1 MKKCLLFIILFMT
14 IISNRNIYATPT
26 LDCTSDILIDA
37 DSGRIL
43 HGHKENMKIYPAS
56 LTKLLTALTVLDLGE
71 LDDTL
76 IVDENTPYEVDGS
89 HIALEPGEELSLEDM
104 LHGLLIASGNDVAEV
119 ISKNYSSYEGQFI
132 ELMNKKAKD
141 LGALNSN
148 FVNPHGLHDDD
159 HFTTAYDLSRIAK
172 AAYDNEIIRDI
183 ISKTKYTIGVTN
195 KKSEERHLIST
206 NKLLVGM
213 GYGNQIIINNLWVN
227 MKYEGANGMKTGY
240 TPEAGSCLIGSAERD
255 GVSLITVVI
264 DGSTTEVYTDTHEL
278 LNYGFENF
286 EKINLINSNEF
297 IKNIE
302 IESGDSKYLTILSSD
317 SLNALVNKD
326 SIDEVEETILLNEI
340 SLPVDEGEVIG
351 TIKYNLNDELIGEV
365 PLVAAFK
372 VDKIIIEETNLTLFA
387 LKTIIL
393 FILSIILL
401 IIILRLINKYRLYK
415 IRKTKKNRR

>member
-172 AAYDNEIIRDI
+172 AAYDNKIIRDI

-195 KKSEERHLIST
+195 KKSEERHLI
-206 NKLLVGM
+206 
-213 GYGNQIIINNLWVN
+213 
-227 MKYEGANGMKTGY
+227 
-240 TPEAGSCLIGSAERD
+240 
-255 GVSLITVVI
+255 
-264 DGSTTEVYTDTHEL
+264 
-278 LNYGFENF
+278 
-286 EKINLINSNEF
+286 
-297 IKNIE
+297 
-302 IESGDSKYLTILSSD
+302 
-317 SLNALVNKD
+317 
-326 SIDEVEETILLNEI
+326 
-340 SLPVDEGEVIG
+340 
-351 TIKYNLNDELIGEV
+351 
-365 PLVAAFK
+365 
-372 VDKIIIEETNLTLFA
+372 
-387 LKTIIL
+387 
-393 FILSIILL
+393 
-401 IIILRLINKYRLYK
+401 
-415 IRKTKKNRR
+415 

>member
-1 MKKCLLFIILFMT
+1 
-14 IISNRNIYATPT
+14 
-26 LDCTSDILIDA
+26 
-37 DSGRIL
+37 
-43 HGHKENMKIYPAS
+43 MKIYPAS

-76 IVDENTPYEVDGS
+76 IVDENTPYEIDGS

>member
-1 MKKCLLFIILFMT
+1 
-14 IISNRNIYATPT
+14 
-26 LDCTSDILIDA
+26 
-37 DSGRIL
+37 
-43 HGHKENMKIYPAS
+43 MKIYPAS

-255 GVSLITVVI
+255 GISLITVVI

>member
-1 MKKCLLFIILFMT
+1 MT
-14 IISNRNIYATPT
+14 IISNRNIYATIT
-26 LDCTSDILIDA
+26 LDCSSDILIDA
-37 DSGRIL
+37 ESGRIL
-43 HGHKENMKIYPAS
+43 YGHNENRKIYPAS

-89 HIALEPGEELSLEDM
+89 HIALEPGEELCLEDM

-132 ELMNKKAKD
+132 DLMNKKAKD

-148 FVNPHGLHDDD
+148 FVNPHGLHDNN
-159 HFTTAYDLSRIAK
+159 HFTTAYDLSKIAK

-206 NKLLVGM
+206 NKLLAGV

-264 DGSTTEVYTDTHEL
+264 DGSTTEVYTDTHKL

-297 IKNIE
+297 IQNYK

-317 SLNALVNKD
+317 SLSALVNKD
-326 SIDEVEETILLNEI
+326 SIDKVEETILLDEI

-351 TIKYNLNDELIGEV
+351 SIKYNLNDELIGDV
-365 PLVAAFK
+365 PLVSAFK

-401 IIILRLINKYRLYK
+401 IIFLRIINKYRLYK
-415 IRKTKKNRR
+415 IRKSKKK

>member
-1 MKKCLLFIILFMT
+1 
-14 IISNRNIYATPT
+14 
-26 LDCTSDILIDA
+26 
-37 DSGRIL
+37 
-43 HGHKENMKIYPAS
+43 
-56 LTKLLTALTVLDLGE
+56 
-71 LDDTL
+71 
-76 IVDENTPYEVDGS
+76 
-89 HIALEPGEELSLEDM
+89 
-104 LHGLLIASGNDVAEV
+104 
-119 ISKNYSSYEGQFI
+119 
-132 ELMNKKAKD
+132 
-141 LGALNSN
+141 
-148 FVNPHGLHDDD
+148 
-159 HFTTAYDLSRIAK
+159 
-172 AAYDNEIIRDI
+172 
-183 ISKTKYTIGVTN
+183 
-195 KKSEERHLIST
+195 T